1 MDNLRACSM
10 NDVVVEMGIRKA
22 VSEPYTGAT
31 CLMNCSHCQCATIS
45 DIHVGS
51 GDLLRGPKARQ

>member
-1 MDNLRACSM
+1 M

-31 CLMNCSHCQCATIS
+31 CLMNCSHCQCAAIS